1 MPRSSRKDF
10 CPEFHHAVE
19 LIGRRWTGVILRAM
33 LNGAT
38 HFGEIAVAVP
48 KLSDRMLAAR
58 LKELEAHGVISRTV
72 VPETPVRV
80 EYTLTEKGRGLEGVL
95 KALGDWAD
103 RWVPSCPVGGEPS
116 YRVSRKTAR
125 RTLAARR
132 GRPSGRR

>member
-33 LNGAT
+33 LDGAT

-72 VPETPVRV
+72 VDATPVRV
-80 EYTLTEKGRGLEGVL
+80 EYALTRKGRALGPVV
-95 KALGDWAD
+95 KALDAWAN
-103 RWVPSCPVGGEPS
+103 RWVPACPVMGASP
-116 YRVSRKTAR
+116 RLTRKAAR
-125 RTLAARR
+125 SMLAARR
-132 GRPSGRR
+132 GRP